1 MHGFKVLDESHHSAG
16 YAEQFFSVPHFL
28 KLCKN
33 ERAMRLSGSEISSRP
48 GTRSSRE
55 LLRSAD
61 GGVEVTVMEGLFWL
75 SAIGVV
81 YPYLGYPV
89 LLWLVSGMFGRFRPH
104 TQDDSLFYPSIS
116 MIIPACNEESRIE
129 RKIENT
135 KALRYPADRLQ
146 VLFVSDGSTDRTVE
160 LIRKHEADPI
170 ALIELPVRGGKAAAL
185 NAGLDRA
192 RHDVVVFSDASIE
205 LEPDALRCIVQ
216 GFRDPSIGCISGE
229 DMIAESGGEA
239 WYGRYELL
247 VRRLESKVH
256 SIVGASGSFYAQRR
270 ELCEPFT
277 EGLAPDFLSVLRT
290 VEKGFCAVSEPAAV
304 GMMTSVKDSKQEF
317 DRKVRTLIRGMTA
330 LFAYRRVLNPV
341 RFGVFAIEMLSHK
354 ILRWSVPF
362 FLITAL
368 VSSVLLIDS
377 PWYLFVSFVQV
388 AFYLTAL
395 LAWWGWSF
403 IRRSL
408 PGKIALYFSM
418 VNAAILV
425 AWMKY
430 AMGVRQ
436 ELWTP
441 SQR

>member
-1 MHGFKVLDESHHSAG
+1 MTS
-16 YAEQFFSVPHFL
+16 
-28 KLCKN
+28 
-33 ERAMRLSGSEISSRP
+33 I
-48 GTRSSRE
+48 
-55 LLRSAD
+55 
-61 GGVEVTVMEGLFWL
+61 EGLFWL
-75 SAIGVV
+75 AVFGVV
-81 YPYLGYPV
+81 YSYLGYPV
-89 LLWLVSGMFGRFRPH
+89 LLWIMGKIIGMERLV
-104 TQDDSLFYPSIS
+104 TQVEAPFYPSIT
-116 MIIPACNEESRIE
+116 MIIPACNEERRIDQ
-129 RKIENT
+129 KIANT
-135 KALRYPADRLQ
+135 STLHYPAEQLQ
-146 VLFVSDGSTDRTVE
+146 VLFVSDGSTDRTAE
-160 LIRKHEADPI
+160 LIRKHESSTISLVEIP
-170 ALIELPVRGGKAAAL
+170 ERGGKAAAL
-185 NAGLDRA
+185 NAGLA
-192 RHDVVVFSDASIE
+192 QAKHDIVVFSDASIE
-205 LEPDALRCIVQ
+205 LEPDALRNIVQ
-216 GFRDPSIGCISGE
+216 GFRNPIIGCISGE
-229 DMIAESGGEA
+229 DKIAESGGEA

-247 VRRLESKVH
+247 VRRLESRVH

-270 ELCEPFT
+270 ALCEPFT

-290 VEKGFCAVSEPAAV
+290 VEKGFRAVSEPAAV
-304 GMMTSVKDSKQEF
+304 GMMSSVKDSKQEF

-362 FLITAL
+362 FLIIAL

-377 PWYLFVSFVQV
+377 PWFLFVSFVQV

-395 LAWWGWSF
+395 LAWLDWSL

>member
-1 MHGFKVLDESHHSAG
+1 MTAV
-16 YAEQFFSVPHFL
+16 
-28 KLCKN
+28 
-33 ERAMRLSGSEISSRP
+33 
-48 GTRSSRE
+48 
-55 LLRSAD
+55 
-61 GGVEVTVMEGLFWL
+61 EGLFCL
-75 SAIGVV
+75 SVFGVV

-89 LLWLVSGMFGRFRPH
+89 LLWILGKVFGKELSV
-104 TQDDSLFYPSIS
+104 TGAETTFYPSVT
-116 MIIPACNEESRIE
+116 MIIPVCNEEKRIE
-129 RKIENT
+129 RKIANT
-135 KALRYPADRLQ
+135 GALHYPTDQLQ
-146 VLFVSDGSTDRTVE
+146 VLVVSDGSTDRTVE
-160 LIRKHEADPI
+160 LIRKHASPAI
-170 ALIELPVRGGKAAAL
+170 TLVELPVRGGKAAAV
-185 NAGLDRA
+185 NAGLGQA
-192 RHDVVVFSDASIE
+192 RHDIVVFSDASIE
-205 LEPDALRCIVQ
+205 LEPNALRNIVQ
-216 GFRDPSIGCISGE
+216 GFRDPGIGCISGE

-270 ELCEPFT
+270 VLCAPFT

-290 VEKGFCAVSEPAAV
+290 VEQGFRAVSEPAAV

-330 LFAYRRVLNPV
+330 LFAYRRVLNPL

-368 VSSVLLIDS
+368 VSSLLLIDS
-377 PWYLFVSFVQV
+377 PWFLFVSFVQIV
-388 AFYLTAL
+388 FYLTAL
-395 LAWWGWSF
+395 LAWWGWSL

-430 AMGVRQ
+430 ATGVRQ